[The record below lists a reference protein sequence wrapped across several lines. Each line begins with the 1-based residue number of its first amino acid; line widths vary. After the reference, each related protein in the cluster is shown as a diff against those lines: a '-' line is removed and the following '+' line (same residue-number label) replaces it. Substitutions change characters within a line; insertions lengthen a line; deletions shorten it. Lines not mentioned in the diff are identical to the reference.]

1 MMTILRNRASIA
13 QTMNEEAENKNSS
26 RKHVPIA
33 IVKEILRAQ
42 ERGWDASRISKE
54 YKVDPSMIQK
64 LGRYIAIPVDNA
76 DGVVCSSTLYTDNRA
91 FGHKNDRIINIR
103 FRIRKQSKEGNIS
116 QLHILKILPL
126 SSTLVHTESLQS
138 VSKTTSPEA
147 IYSIHQSIPSSDQS
161 AN

>member
-13 QTMNEEAENKNSS
+13 QTMKEEAENKNGL

-54 YKVDPSMIQK
+54 YKVDPLVIQK
-64 LGRYIAIPVDNA
+64 LGKHIAIPVDNA
-76 DGVVCSSTLYTDNRA
+76 DGVVCSSTVDTEYRV
-91 FGHKNDRIINIR
+91 FGHKSDGIINIR
-103 FRIRKQSKEGNIS
+103 FRIPKQSKEGNIS
-116 QLHILKILPL
+116 QLHILKILFL
-126 SSTLVHTESLQS
+126 SPMLVHTESLQS

-147 IYSIHQSIPSSDQS
+147 IYSIHQSNPSSDQS
-161 AN
+161 TN

>member
-1 MMTILRNRASIA
+1 MMTILRNRVSIA
-13 QTMNEEAENKNSS
+13 QTMNEEVENKNGL

-54 YKVDPSMIQK
+54 YKVDHSVIQK
-64 LGRYIAIPVDNA
+64 LDRHIAISVDNA
-76 DGVVCSSTLYTDNRA
+76 DGVVCSSTVYTDNRE
-91 FGHKNDRIINIR
+91 FGHKNDGIINII
-103 FRIRKQSKEGNIS
+103 FRIHKQSKEVS
-116 QLHILKILPL
+116 QLHILKILFLNP
-126 SSTLVHTESLQS
+126 THIHTESLQF

-161 AN
+161 TN